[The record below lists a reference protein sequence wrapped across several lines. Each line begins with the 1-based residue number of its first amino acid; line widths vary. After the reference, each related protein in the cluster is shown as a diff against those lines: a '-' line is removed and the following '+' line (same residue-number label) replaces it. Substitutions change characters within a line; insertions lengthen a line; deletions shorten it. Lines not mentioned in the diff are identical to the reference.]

1 MQASN
6 ILHISRVVHLE
17 SSNIDEF
24 ITHAHFMLDNEG
36 ATIPHHL
43 ESMEKQPLM
52 KITDFHSL
60 VIKMTHTSPHIMK
73 RHRPSLIPYPVCAW
87 EKVLCTLLDVD
98 ETTLNT
104 EEPVSHWIADLKK
117 EFGNVDFGR
126 LNSFIDGSAPNY
138 LSVFEISKIKPTAL

>member
-1 MQASN
+1 
-6 ILHISRVVHLE
+6 
-17 SSNIDEF
+17 
-24 ITHAHFMLDNEG
+24 
-36 ATIPHHL
+36 
-43 ESMEKQPLM
+43 MEKQPLI
-52 KITDFHSL
+52 KINDFNSL

-117 EFGNVDFGR
+117 EFGNVDLGR